1 MLPHIL
7 LLSALAFG
15 YDPGSPVLRDV
26 WVDPVH
32 GSDTNDGASRGSALR
47 TLGEAWQRIPR
58 ETTLTEGVRIQLMAG
73 VHARDTMPHY
83 FESRWGTRNAP
94 IVIQSADGSRTAR
107 MEGDFNM
114 YDVRYLYLIGLDIR
128 PRPAGDAVHCE
139 KCDHLLVRDSHLDGG
154 NREAQETF
162 KANQSSHVY
171 IESSEIHGAYDN
183 AVDFVAVQYGHVINN
198 RIYDAEDWCAYTKG
212 GSAYFLIYGNDISRC
227 GTGGFSAG
235 QGTGFQFMVPPWL
248 HYESYDVKVV
258 NNSIHDTEGAGLGVN
273 GGYNILLAHNTLERV
288 GTRSHAVEIVY
299 GARSCDG
306 PADDPSRVRCAQYLA
321 MGGWG
326 NTEIADGTNHTR
338 IPARNVFLYNNLIVN
353 SGSVRASQHVSI
365 ADDFPNIQIRG
376 NTIVN
381 AADED
386 PAWLLEHNL
395 VNGAG
400 HRGTYAIPDFG
411 WEDAPSQP
419 PVPAGTLSNAGI
431 ARSAAGRYRTTKR
444 RATSS

>member
-1 MLPHIL
+1 M
-7 LLSALAFG
+7 
-15 YDPGSPVLRDV
+15 LRDV

-32 GSDTNDGASRGSALR
+32 GSDSNDGSSRARALR

-58 ETTLTEGVRIQLMAG
+58 ETTLTEGIRIQLTAG
-73 VHARDTMPHY
+73 VHARDTIPHY

-94 IVIQSADGSRTAR
+94 IVIHSADGAR
-107 MEGDFNM
+107 AARIEGDFNM
-114 YDVRYLYLIGLDIR
+114 YDVRYLYLLGLDMR
-128 PRPAGDAVHCE
+128 PVPAGDVVHCE
-139 KCDHLLVRDSHLDGG
+139 KCDHLLVRDCHLDGG

-171 IESSEIHGAYDN
+171 IENSEIHGAYDN
-183 AVDFVAVQYGHVINN
+183 AIDFVAVQHGHVLNS

-235 QGTGFQFMVPPWL
+235 QGTGFQFMTPPWL
-248 HYESYDVKVV
+248 HYEAYDVRVI

-288 GTRSHAVEIVY
+288 GTRSHLLEIVY
-299 GARSCDG
+299 GGRSCDG
-306 PADDPSRVRCAQYLA
+306 PADDPTRARCFEYLA

-326 NTEIADGTNHTR
+326 NTLIADGENYTR
-338 IPARNVFLYNNLIVN
+338 IPARNVFVYNNLIVN
-353 SGSVRASQHVSI
+353 SGSVRASQHISI
-365 ADDFPNIQIRG
+365 ADAFPNVQIRG

-381 AADED
+381 AADEED
-386 PAWLLEHNL
+386 PSLLEHNL

-400 HRGTYAIPDFG
+400 HAGTYAIPDFG

-419 PVPAGTLSNAGI
+419 PLPTGTLSNAGI
-431 ARSAAGRYRTTKR
+431 ARSTPGRYRATKR
-444 RATSS
+444 RATSF